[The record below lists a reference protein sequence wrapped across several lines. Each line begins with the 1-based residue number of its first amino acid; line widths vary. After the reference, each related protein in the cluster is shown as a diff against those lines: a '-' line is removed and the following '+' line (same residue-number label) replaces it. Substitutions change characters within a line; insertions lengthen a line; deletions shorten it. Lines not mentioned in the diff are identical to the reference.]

1 MDEGAL
7 EECEKSFIL
16 RKKLCRNIQHGCRF
30 LWNDWL

>member
-16 RKKLCRNIQHGCRF
+16 KKIVYKYTA
-30 LWNDWL
+30 WLQTSLG